1 MRSTSPLAT
10 QECGTGQR
18 RARRTTTITAGSN
31 DALSLS
37 LDGTAATVTL
47 TAGAYTPAQLAA
59 EIQSKINGAR
69 RADRGRQRG
78 NRQPCLRRAFDHLQS
93 LRHRLENREHCGT
106 LAATFGTVDYTNG
119 TGKDVAGTI
128 GGGVQR
134 IGQTLSGSGDADGLS
149 LKVTG
154 GATGDRGNVKFAQ
167 GYAAQLDKLIGGI
180 LASDGTLTSR
190 TDGINRSIKDI
201 GSRRDALN
209 LRLVTVE
216 KRYRAQ
222 YTALD
227 VMMSNMTKT
236 SSFLQ
241 QQLANLPGASKK

>member
-1 MRSTSPLAT
+1 M
-10 QECGTGQR
+10 
-18 RARRTTTITAGSN
+18 
-31 DALSLS
+31 
-37 LDGTAATVTL
+37 
-47 TAGAYTPAQLAA
+47 
-59 EIQSKINGAR
+59 
-69 RADRGRQRG
+69 
-78 NRQPCLRRAFDHLQS
+78 
-93 LRHRLENREHCGT
+93 
-106 LAATFGTVDYTNG
+106 
-119 TGKDVAGTI
+119 
-128 GGGVQR
+128 
-134 IGQTLSGSGDADGLS
+134 
-149 LKVTG
+149 
-154 GATGDRGNVKFAQ
+154 KFAQ